1 VAGVAPNISAITMR
15 LAACVYFADCEAQNL
30 PSVLFDMLP
39 ASKQMWYFRQ
49 AAKVLKYAAAKKEPL
64 RPEPKFVRRSPR
76 DGETR
81 GGRRSRT

>member
-1 VAGVAPNISAITMR
+1 VASVNISAITMR
-15 LAACVYFADCEAQNL
+15 LAACVYFADCESQNR

-39 ASKQMWYFRQ
+39 AKKQMFYFRQ
-49 AAKVLKYAAAKKEPL
+49 AAKVLKYAAAQKETAPS
-64 RPEPKFVRRSPR
+64 PKFVRRSPR